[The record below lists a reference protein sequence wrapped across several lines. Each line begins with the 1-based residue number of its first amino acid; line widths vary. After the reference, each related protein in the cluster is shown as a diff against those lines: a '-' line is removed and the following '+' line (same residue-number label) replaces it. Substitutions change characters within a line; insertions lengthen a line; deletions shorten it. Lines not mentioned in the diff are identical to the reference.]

1 MDIKSKILVHSCPPS
16 KFGGLAHFQ
25 TLAQTDNRLSLLK
38 KLCLKWY
45 IGQIN
50 ILTFAPGQALDRL

>member
-25 TLAQTDNRLSLLK
+25 TLAQTDNRHSLLK
-38 KLCLKWY
+38 KVMLEMVHRSDQN
-45 IGQIN
+45 IIN
-50 ILTFAPGQALDRL
+50 ARQGGL